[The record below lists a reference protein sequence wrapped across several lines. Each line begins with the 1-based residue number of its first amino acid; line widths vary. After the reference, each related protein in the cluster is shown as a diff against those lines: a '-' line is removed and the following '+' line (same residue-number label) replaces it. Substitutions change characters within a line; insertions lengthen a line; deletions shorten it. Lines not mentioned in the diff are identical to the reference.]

1 MLGIGKNTPEGGV
14 TIGKYETLALAE
26 GAVAEGAGL
35 IASNKT
41 VLGISIATLNLTIA
55 SISGNSFTTSKNSG
69 LKTIFDN
76 IEAPNGF
83 VLKITKQNNGGTVLI
98 PVNSPSSGDIQ
109 GNILTG
115 YYATLTALTSLD
127 SLIAQGDTISD
138 LYLGAVIKEY
148 GHHEGNKNIVAGK
161 SAHAEGEFNIALGLN
176 SHVEGYSTSA
186 KGDAAHA
193 EGTGT
198 VANGN
203 YSHAEGEH
211 TQAIA

>member
-1 MLGIGKNTPEGGV
+1 MQVIKLFLGT
-14 TIGKYETLALAE
+14 
-26 GAVAEGAGL
+26 
-35 IASNKT
+35 
-41 VLGISIATLNLTIA
+41 SIATLNLTIA

-69 LKTIFDN
+69 LKRIFDS

-98 PVNSPSSGDIQ
+98 PVNSPSSSDIQ
-109 GNILTG
+109 GNIITG

-138 LYLGAVIKEY
+138 LYLGTVIKEY

-186 KGDAAHA
+186 KGEAAHT
-193 EGTGT
+193 EGVGT

-211 TQAIA
+211 TQATA